1 MSSLIKNELIKLL
14 KRKKIIIS
22 IILMICFSAIVIFI
36 ANLSESQTNSG
47 YYKKVLESQKETLT
61 EQLKNTKEQDKRQ
74 KIEIQIKSIENQILL
89 FDINKNK
96 DWKQTV
102 KEKINALEE
111 RKKLALDIS
120 YDDSKEYYNS
130 QIKKLKYL
138 LEHNIDPKYETT
150 INGSTIFIIFLQLM
164 GSFFI
169 PIIVIVIASDI
180 ISNEFSS
187 KTIRLLASKPISKKN
202 IVISKFI
209 AATIV
214 CLAVIVGIELLI
226 YFIFGIIKGFGNLN
240 FPLIVGTKYKII
252 ANNAVPIYESSQI
265 IPYITAII
273 EGIFIQILY

>member
-1 MSSLIKNELIKLL
+1 MSSLIKNELIKLS
-14 KRKKIIIS
+14 KRKKILIS
-22 IILMICFSAIVIFI
+22 IILMICFSAIIILISNV
-36 ANLSESQTNSG
+36 SENQTNTG
-47 YYKKVLESQKETLT
+47 YYKRVLESQKETLK
-61 EQLKNTKEQDKRQ
+61 EELKKTKDQAKKQ
-74 KIEIQIKSIENQILL
+74 KIEVQIKSIENQIILL
-89 FDINKNK
+89 DINKNK
-96 DWKQTV
+96 NWKDTV
-102 KEKINALEE
+102 KEQINAFEE

-120 YDDSKEYYNS
+120 YEDSKEYYNS

-138 LEHNIDPKYETT
+138 LEHNINPNDENKV
-150 INGSTIFIIFLQLM
+150 NGSTLFVIFLQLM
-164 GSFFI
+164 GGFFI

-240 FPLIVGTKYKII
+240 FPLTVGTKYKII

-273 EGIFIQILY
+273 VGILIQMLY